1 MTPPQIARLK
11 SPTTKNRLGRIV
23 RRGQRNLTVLR
34 DPQSRTNPT
43 EQDAEVTRTKKRKTN
58 VRFPIRQ

>member
-43 EQDAEVTRTKKRKTN
+43 EQDAEVTRTKKRKKN
-58 VRFPIRQ
+58 VRFPIRL